1 MGLYTYLFYILL
13 NISAMSK
20 DPYQI
25 KKTVNTKKGS
35 FTYYSLTELENQG
48 YKIHKLPFSIRILLE
63 NALRNFDD
71 FSVTKENIETLLHW
85 SPKGSDKNIPF
96 KPARVLMQDFT
107 GVPAVVD
114 IAALRAEVARK
125 GKNPNLINPLIPVDL
140 VIDHSVQVDYF
151 GTEYAYK
158 RNMDEEYKRNTER
171 YQFLKWAQNS
181 FDNFSVVPPGMGI
194 CHQVNLEYL
203 SKGVV
208 ERNSEIFPDTLV
220 GTDSHTPMVNG
231 IGVVAWGVGG
241 IEAEAAILG
250 QPIYFIMP
258 EVIGLKLTGKLPL
271 GATATDLV
279 LTIADLLRKF
289 GVVGKFV
296 EVFGDGL
303 SNLSVPDRAT
313 IGNMSPEFGC
323 TITYFPIDDK
333 TLEYMRK
340 SNRFEEQLN
349 LVETYCKTNM
359 LWRENEDKIT
369 YTAVL
374 ELDLST
380 IEPTVAGPK
389 RPQDKILLKNFKDR
403 FIDLLDKSFDR
414 KYIAQGDREIEKFIT
429 QWNAEGG
436 DQPVNKPSEKTL
448 ATDMEVQEKDGLKTV
463 WITRGQ
469 EKFML
474 SDGAVVIAAI
484 TSCTNTS
491 NPFVMVGAGLVAKK
505 AREHGIDVK
514 PWVKTSLAPGS
525 KVVTDYLEKAD
536 LMKDLEALQFHLV
549 GYGCTSCIGNS
560 GPLPKQIAKALD
572 EHNLVVTSVLSGN
585 RNFEAR
591 IHPQVKMNFLMS
603 PMLVVAY
610 AIAGRVDI
618 DLINEPISYDSNQEP
633 IFLKDIWPTDN
644 EINEILSRV
653 LSPKDFSKNYGEIY
667 EGNEIWRNL
676 EIPKGKLYE
685 WDKNSTY
692 IKEIPFFH
700 NISEHPEQL
709 KDINDARA
717 LLVLGDSVTTDHI
730 SPAGAFSAES
740 ASGKYLLER
749 GVKKENFNSYGS
761 RRGNDEVM
769 VRGTFANVRIKNKLT
784 NKEGGYTK
792 FLPTGE
798 ELTVYDASVKYKK
811 EQTPLLVLAGKE
823 YGSGSSRDWAAK
835 GTFLLGIK
843 AVLAESYE
851 RIHRS
856 NLVGMG
862 VLPLQY
868 KNGETAKK
876 LGLTGKEIF
885 TVTGITNDIKPLKEI
900 QITAKNERGEA
911 KIFQV
916 VARLDSQ
923 IEIEY
928 YRHGGILQYVLRQF
942 LDKKF

>member
-1 MGLYTYLFYILL
+1 METDIF
-13 NISAMSK
+13 
-20 DPYQI
+20 QV
-25 KKTVNTKKGS
+25 KKSLQTENGN
-35 FTYYSLTELENQG
+35 FTYYSLPELQNQG
-48 YKIHKLPFSIRILLE
+48 YDIAKLPFSIRILLE
-63 NALRNFDD
+63 NALRNYDGFAI
-71 FSVTKENIETLLHW
+71 TKENIETLLNW
-85 SPKGSDKNIPF
+85 QPIGSDKDIPF

-114 IAALRAEVARK
+114 IAALRSEIARK
-125 GKNPNLINPLIPVDL
+125 GKNPDAINPLVPVDL

-151 GTEYAYK
+151 GTDYSYE
-158 RNMDEEYKRNTER
+158 RNMEEEYKRNKER

-194 CHQVNLEYL
+194 CHQINLEYF
-203 SKGVV
+203 SKGVI
-208 ERNSEIFPDTLV
+208 ERGGEIFPDTCV

-250 QPIYFIMP
+250 QPLYFIMP

-271 GATATDLV
+271 GSTATDLV
-279 LTIADLLRKF
+279 LTIANLLRKF

-296 EVFGDGL
+296 EVFGPGL
-303 SNLSVPDRAT
+303 DNLSVPDRAT

-340 SNRFEEQLN
+340 SNRSETQIS
-349 LVETYCKTNM
+349 LVENYCKANM
-359 LWRENEDKIT
+359 LWRENEDQIT

-374 ELDLST
+374 ELDIST

-389 RPQDKILLKNFKDR
+389 RPQDKILLKDFKST
-403 FIDLLDKSFDR
+403 FIDLMHSSFNR
-414 KYIAQGDREIEKFIT
+414 KYISQEERDIQKSVTRFDD
-429 QWNAEGG
+429 EGG
-436 DQPVNKPSEKTL
+436 DLPVPDPKPKNNPAEI
-448 ATDMEVQEKDGLKTV
+448 EVKEKDGFQTV
-463 WITRGQ
+463 WISRGE
-469 EKFML
+469 EKFMI
-474 SDGAVVIAAI
+474 SDGAVAIAAI

-491 NPFVMVGAGLVAKK
+491 NPFVMIGAGLVARK
-505 AREHGIDVK
+505 ARELGIDVK

-560 GPLPKQIAKALD
+560 GPLSPKIAKAV
-572 EHNLVVTSVLSGN
+572 EENNLIVTSVLSGN

-618 DLINEPISYDSNQEP
+618 DLTTEPISYDSNLEP
-633 IFLKDIWPTDN
+633 VYLKDIWPTDD

-653 LSPKDFSKNYGEIY
+653 LSPNDFAKNYDEIFD
-667 EGNEIWRNL
+667 GNEIWRNL
-676 EIPKGKLYE
+676 EVPTGKLYE
-685 WDKNSTY
+685 WDNDSTY

-700 NISEHPEQL
+700 NISRETEPL
-709 KDINDARA
+709 KDIEGARA

-730 SPAGAFSAES
+730 SPAGAFSETS
-740 ASGKYLLER
+740 AAGEYLLSK
-749 GVKKENFNSYGS
+749 GVAKEDFNSYGS

-769 VRGTFANVRIKNKLT
+769 VRGTFANVRIKNKLAE
-784 NKEGGYTK
+784 KEGGFTRH
-792 FLPTGE
+792 LPSGNE
-798 ELTVYDASVKYKK
+798 MSVYAASVHYKK

-856 NLVGMG
+856 NLVGLG

-868 KNGETAKK
+868 KTGETAES
-876 LGLTGKEIF
+876 LGITGTEVFSLTGIA
-885 TVTGITNDIKPLKEI
+885 TDIKPLKEI
-900 QITAKNERGEA
+900 EITAKAANGNEI
-911 KIFQV
+911 KFSVI
-916 VARLDSQ
+916 ARLDSL

-928 YRHGGILQYVLRQF
+928 YRNGGILQYVLRQF
-942 LDKKF
+942 LEKANN

>member
-1 MGLYTYLFYILL
+1 
-13 NISAMSK
+13 MSEN
-20 DPYQI
+20 PYHV
-25 KKTVNTKKGS
+25 KKSLEVNGKS
-35 FTYYSLTELENQG
+35 YEYYSLVELKKQG
-48 YKIHKLPFSIRILLE
+48 YDIDKLPFSIRILLE
-63 NALRNFDD
+63 NAIRNFDG
-71 FSVTKENIETLLHW
+71 FAVTKENIETLLNW
-85 SPKGSDKNIPF
+85 QPKGSDKDIPF

-125 GKNPNLINPLIPVDL
+125 GKDPETINPLIPVDL
-140 VIDHSVQVDYF
+140 VIDHSVQVDHF
-151 GTEYAYK
+151 GTEDSYK
-158 RNMDEEYKRNTER
+158 RNIDIEYQRNKER

-181 FDNFSVVPPGMGI
+181 FDNFTVVPPGMGI
-194 CHQVNLEYL
+194 CHQINLEYL

-208 ERNSEIFPDTLV
+208 ERNGEVFPDTLV

-250 QPIYFIMP
+250 QPLYFIMP

-271 GATATDLV
+271 GSTATDLV
-279 LTIADLLRKF
+279 LTIANLLRKR

-296 EVFGDGL
+296 EVFGSGL
-303 SNLSVPDRAT
+303 ANLSVPDRAT

-340 SNRFEEQLN
+340 SNRSEEQIA
-349 LVETYCKTNM
+349 LVETYCRTNM
-359 LWRENEDKIT
+359 LWREHEDKIT
-369 YTAVL
+369 YTDVL
-374 ELDLST
+374 ELDIST
-380 IEPTVAGPK
+380 VVPTVAGPK
-389 RPQDKILLKNFKDR
+389 RPQDKILLKDFKNK
-403 FIDLLDKSFDR
+403 FIDLLDKSYGR
-414 KYIAQGDREIEKFIT
+414 TYLSQEKREIQKSIT
-429 QWNAEGG
+429 RFEGEGG
-436 DQPVNKPSEKTL
+436 DQIQHEHDNKAL
-448 ATDMEVQEKDGLKTV
+448 VQHVKSNDGNNLKSV
-463 WITRGQ
+463 WITQGQ

-474 SDGAVVIAAI
+474 SDGDVAIAAI

-491 NPFVMVGAGLVAKK
+491 NPFVIIGAGLVARK
-505 AREHGIDVK
+505 ARAHGINVK

-560 GPLPKQIAKALD
+560 GPLSPKIAKAVD
-572 EHNLVVTSVLSGN
+572 DHNLVVVSVLSGN

-618 DLINEPISYDSNQEP
+618 DLINEPISLDSNREP
-633 IFLKDIWPTDN
+633 VYLKDIWPSDD
-644 EINEILSRV
+644 EINDILSRV
-653 LSPKDFSKNYGEIY
+653 LSPADFAKNYGEIF

-676 EIPKGKLYE
+676 EVPTGKLYK
-685 WDKNSTY
+685 WDKDSTY

-700 NISEHPEQL
+700 GISEKPNPLEDV
-709 KDINDARA
+709 KDARA

-730 SPAGAFSAES
+730 SPAGAFSENS
-740 ASGKYLLER
+740 AAGNYLLSC
-749 GVKKENFNSYGS
+749 GVAKENFNSYGS

-769 VRGTFANVRIKNKLT
+769 VRGTFANVRIKNKLAQ
-784 NKEGGYTK
+784 KEGGFTCH
-792 FLPTGE
+792 LPSGKE
-798 ELTVYDASVKYKK
+798 MSVYDASLKYKE
-811 EQTPLLVLAGKE
+811 EQTPLLVLTGKE

-843 AVLAESYE
+843 FVLAESYE

-856 NLVGMG
+856 NLVGLG

-868 KNGETAKK
+868 KDGETAEQ

-885 TVTGITNDIKPLKEI
+885 TVTGIANTIKPLKEV
-900 QITAKNERGEA
+900 QIRAKGEEG
-911 KIFQV
+911 KEIKFQAI
-916 VARLDSQ
+916 ARLDSQ

-928 YRHGGILQYVLRQF
+928 YRNGGILQYVLRQF
-942 LDKKF
+942 LSKK